1 MIKGCEKRVIQIK
14 SPKSDIFE
22 EAYFILKDVD
32 SEVPTCD
39 IVREAERLIS
49 ESEAGSRHRFAFGWD
64 EIAFFLAG
72 VFLAAFFFGVLW
84 LLL

>member
-49 ESEAGSRHRFAFGWD
+49 ESEARSRHRFAFGWD
-64 EIAFFLAG
+64 EIGFFLAG
-72 VFLAAFFFGVLW
+72 VFLAAFFFAVLW